1 MKLLA
6 ALSTIA
12 ACWGAGRCLFDRLGL
27 RLHRHEHDIL
37 AAFTGASL
45 VSLYVFVLCALRLAW
60 PMALILPLGFV
71 WFLRP
76 TQRPTLPALPK
87 PALYL
92 FLAPFAFYAA
102 IYLANS
108 LAPEKSPD
116 GMAYHLGLVAHYL
129 RNHGFDPTL
138 TNMYGYMPQGMEM
151 LFLPAFAFGGHA
163 AAATVHCAALLAL
176 PWLILTYA
184 RRIGRPWAGVAAA
197 ALVFLSPLAGID
209 GVSAYNDIALAAS
222 AFALFYLLEIW
233 REAPSSTLL
242 IPVGLLS
249 GFCFS
254 LKYTGFAAALY
265 AILVVRRRITL
276 AMASSAAAIALPWL
290 AKNWLN
296 TGNPVAP
303 LFNAWFPNPFIHITF
318 ETFYRNYFHTYNL
331 PSLLPLPWMLTVTG
345 QLGGQLGPLF
355 VLAPL
360 GLLAARTRPGRHILL
375 AAACFLIPYPANLG
389 ARFLL
394 PVLPFA
400 ALAIALAL
408 PTWRPLTAILVATAA
423 LLAWPRVIDK
433 YRAPAGGWQI
443 TTVPWQA
450 ALGLV
455 PEHTWLLAHSSEY
468 ELADLINR
476 NVPPTATLWTTD
488 VLAESYIKANVLVNY
503 YSAPGES
510 IQDTLN
516 IPLHGDLQP
525 LWNWR
530 FTFPNRTVS
539 TLRVIQTAA
548 SDTDPWS
555 VGEVRF
561 YSGQTEIRP
570 QKATANPFP
579 WDINLALDNNP
590 TTRWRSWQPH
600 RPGMHLDF
608 TFAPNST
615 LDRVELATSHDQWNL
630 DLHLDQVPAVLEKV
644 ELPPLP
650 DLRRQATQTVRA
662 RGIHYLLIGRNS
674 PLAADMKA
682 DPGRW
687 GLRPIADRH
696 APGRD
701 SSDVDA
707 LYQIQ

>member
-6 ALSTIA
+6 ALGTLA

-27 RLHRHEHDIL
+27 RLHRHEHDLL
-37 AAFTGASL
+37 ATFTGAPL
-45 VSLYVFVLCALRLAW
+45 VSAFVFLLCALHLAW
-60 PMALILPLGFV
+60 PAALLLPLALS

-76 TQRPTLPALPK
+76 TPRPSLPTLPR

-92 FLAPFAFYAA
+92 FATAFAFYAA

-138 TNMYGYMPQGMEM
+138 ANMYGYMPQGLEM
-151 LFLPAFAFGGHA
+151 LFLPAFAFGGHS

-176 PWLILTYA
+176 PWLILNYA
-184 RRIGRPWAGVAAA
+184 RRLGRPWAGVAASS
-197 ALVFLSPLAGID
+197 LVFLSPLAGID

-233 REAPSSTLL
+233 REAPTPALL
-242 IPVGLLS
+242 IPVGLLA

-276 AMASSAAAIALPWL
+276 AMAASAAAISLPWL
-290 AKNWLN
+290 AKNWLF

-303 LFNAWFPNPFIHITF
+303 LFNAWFPNPAIHITF

-355 VLAPL
+355 LLAPL
-360 GLLAARTRPGRHILL
+360 GLLTARTRHGRYILL
-375 AAACFLIPYPANLG
+375 SAACFLVPYPANLG

-400 ALAIALAL
+400 ALAIAMAL
-408 PTWRPLTAILVATAA
+408 PTSRALITGLVATAA

-450 ALGLV
+450 ALGIV
-455 PEHTWLLAHSSEY
+455 PQHTWLLARASEY

-476 NVPPTATLWTTD
+476 TVPPTATLWSTD
-488 VLAESYIKANVLVNY
+488 VLAESYIRPNVLVNY
-503 YSAPGES
+503 YSAKGES
-510 IQDTLN
+510 IEDTLN
-516 IPLHGDLQP
+516 IPLNPDLHP

-530 FTFPNRTVS
+530 FTFPPSPFTTV
-539 TLRVIQTAA
+539 RVLQTAT
-548 SDTDPWS
+548 SPTDIWS
-555 VGEVRF
+555 LGEAHFYAGTTEVR
-561 YSGQTEIRP
+561 P
-570 QKATANPFP
+570 VNATASPFP
-579 WDINLALDNNP
+579 WDIHLALDQNP
-590 TTRWRSWQPH
+590 TTRWRAWQSIH
-600 RPGMHLDF
+600 SRMYLDF
-608 TFAPNST
+608 TFPPNT
-615 LDRVELATSHDQWNL
+615 NLDRVELAASHDQWKI
-630 DLHLDQVPAVLEKV
+630 DLHLDQIPATLEKL
-644 ELPPLP
+644 ELQPLP
-650 DLRRQATQTVRA
+650 DLRRQATQTIKA
-662 RGIHYLLIGRNS
+662 RGVDYLLIGRNY
-674 PLAADMKA
+674 PTAADMQA
-682 DPGRW
+682 DPNRW
-687 GLRPIADRH
+687 GLRLLATR
-696 APGRD
+696 A
-701 SSDVDA
+701 SDA